1 LTQEETSRITSLE
14 FRVRYAE
21 TDQMGVVYH
30 ANYFVWCEM
39 ARTELIRH
47 RGPSYADL
55 EKVGVFLAV
64 ADATMR
70 YHAPARYDDI
80 IRAESWI
87 TEVRS
92 RTVGFGYRIVRANSA
107 GTHDRLA
114 TATTTLIALGPDS
127 RPRKLPTEVMKML
140 TDG

>member
-1 LTQEETSRITSLE
+1 
-14 FRVRYAE
+14 
-21 TDQMGVVYH
+21 MGVVYH

-92 RTVGFGYRIVRANSA
+92 RTVGFGYRIVRVNSD
-107 GTHDRLA
+107 GTLDRLA
-114 TATTTLIALGPDS
+114 TATTTLITLGPDS